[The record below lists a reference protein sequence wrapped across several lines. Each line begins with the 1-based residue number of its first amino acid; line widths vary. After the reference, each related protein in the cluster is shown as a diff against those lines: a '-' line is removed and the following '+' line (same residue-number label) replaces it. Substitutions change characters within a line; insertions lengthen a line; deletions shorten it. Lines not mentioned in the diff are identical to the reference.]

1 MNSLENQQ
9 SFEGFMD
16 VQSFFVDITVPNQG
30 EDRITWAVE
39 HGGNFRAFF
48 DSASP
53 ELQERLIE
61 AAHTHDEAASEAMIE
76 AFTQFEAS
84 RKDETVH

>member
-1 MNSLENQQ
+1 MNSQENQQ
-9 SFEGFMD
+9 SFEGYMD
-16 VQSFFVDITVPNQG
+16 VQSFFVDVTVPDQG

-39 HGGNFRAFF
+39 HGGSFRDFF
-48 DSASP
+48 DSAPP

-61 AAHTHDEAASEAMIE
+61 AAHTHDEASSRTIIE
-76 AFTQFEAS
+76 AFAQFEAS